1 MEEVAAS
8 AASTNNSTLS
18 LTQQL
23 ALIRKMLF
31 SWSSRNYISELVM
44 QAVAFALIGFFRPI
58 LTSVEYL
65 ADVSWSIELNKYV
78 KYSPFPICT
87 NNKDF

>member
-8 AASTNNSTLS
+8 AASTNNPTLS

-31 SWSSRNYISELVM
+31 SCSHRNHIRSLVI
-44 QAVAFALIGFFRPI
+44 QAGVFAVIGFIRPI